1 MTQKIPA
8 FIRLI
13 LWVLAGIFFHS
24 CQNKLSEIPVDDR
37 DYDYRKDVA
46 EGVRIILSQQANVKS
61 EIKAPKLIRDDLAKP
76 PFAEMPEGLEA
87 VFFGEDGK
95 QTTQLTA
102 RYARYYA
109 RSQNILV
116 RDSVV
121 VENEDGSK
129 LFTQELIWNNAVQ
142 KFYTEAEVFILKDGS
157 MAYGDGLEANRE
169 LTEVKILRQRGVIPV
184 AKGTLGEE

>member
-1 MTQKIPA
+1 MIQKTPA
-8 FIRLI
+8 LIRLA
-13 LWVLAGIFFHS
+13 LLLVAGVFLHS
-24 CQNKLSEIPVDDR
+24 CQNKLSEIPVDER

-46 EGVRIILSQQANVKS
+46 EGVRIILSQQAKVKT
-61 EIKAPKLIRDDLAKP
+61 EIKAPTLVRDDLAKP
-76 PFAEMPEGLEA
+76 PYAEMPDGLEA
-87 VFFGEDGK
+87 IFFGEDGQ

-102 RYARYYA
+102 RYARYFS

-121 VENEDGSK
+121 VENDDGSK

-157 MAYGDGLEANRE
+157 MAYGDGLEANRD

-184 AKGTLGEE
+184 AQDALGAE